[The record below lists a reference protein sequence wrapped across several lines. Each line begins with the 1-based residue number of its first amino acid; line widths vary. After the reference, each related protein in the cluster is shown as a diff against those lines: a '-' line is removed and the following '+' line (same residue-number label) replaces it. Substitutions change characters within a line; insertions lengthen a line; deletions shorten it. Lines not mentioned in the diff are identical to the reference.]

1 LALGLSSVCH
11 TLTLHS
17 LRLFRYSIVSVDGT
31 MKPFRANFKDAW
43 SRLTWPDLVSTAVA
57 AGGLM
62 AAILGFNG
70 GFFSFLK
77 YLAVLAGVYLLFRLF
92 GWWRNRLLW
101 SLRNRLIVAYLFI
114 AVVPILLIVALVL
127 IAGRVLYSQLGAY
140 LLHEDIQDRIEMIA
154 DISEHIAIADGTL
167 PRGITQDESERILAA
182 QSHAVH
188 DRELPGLS
196 ISFSDDTILLKRL
209 PPSGKRAFAG
219 LLQQGDSLSLTA
231 LRAIPGSRGE
241 RIVMLRVPV
250 TPEFLNTVAPDLG
263 AIQLNLMERYTGG
276 SPQGVIYPSGEEQY
290 KVAKPIVARN
300 RVLQDAMFWI
310 DPPVRV
316 VSSLDSFFVAPDG
329 SVELHRPVLAVFNA
343 RPSRLNARIFT
354 SLGELRDSYL
364 LLLILVGIVFL
375 LIEAAALA
383 TGIVLTRRITRA
395 VADLYRGTQYVQAM
409 DFSHRVQIELRD
421 QLGELG
427 ESFNKMTGSIAN
439 LVEEENKRRRLE
451 NEISIA
457 REVQNQL
464 FPSTLPSVP
473 GVEIEAICKAARS
486 VSGDYYDF
494 IQLSPTHIAIAIA
507 DISGKGISAALLMA
521 SLQAALRS
529 QMLSEG
535 SQRLSM
541 AELVSRLNKHLVR
554 NTGDDRFATFFIAI
568 YDSAT
573 RTLRYTNA
581 GHLPAFLI
589 CNGNAEQLDKGGM
602 VLGVVEDY
610 LYEEGS
616 LTVGSGALLI
626 GYSDGLIE
634 PENVYGEEFGIRR
647 LQEAAVRLQG
657 AAPLMVAES
666 LMAAAEEW
674 AGTPE
679 QADDMTVIVARL
691 R

>member
-1 LALGLSSVCH
+1 MTS
-11 TLTLHS
+11 
-17 LRLFRYSIVSVDGT
+17 
-31 MKPFRANFKDAW
+31 FRANLKEVW

-57 AGGLM
+57 AVGLL
-62 AAILGFNG
+62 AAVFDFNG
-70 GFFSFLK
+70 GLFSFLK
-77 YLAVLAGVYLLFRLF
+77 YLAVLAGIYLLFRLI

-114 AVVPILLIVALVL
+114 AAVPILSIVTLVALAAR
-127 IAGRVLYSQLGAY
+127 ILYSQLGAY
-140 LLHEDIQDRIEMIA
+140 LLYEDIHQRIEMLA
-154 DISEHIAIADGTL
+154 DISEHIAIAHQTL
-167 PRGITQDESERILAA
+167 PPSVTESESERILGA

-188 DRELPGLS
+188 DRELPGLK
-196 ISFSDDTILLKRL
+196 IGFSNDQTLARKVILA
-209 PPSGKRAFAG
+209 GKRSFAG
-219 LLQQGDSLSLTA
+219 LLQEGDALSIVSL
-231 LRAIPGSRGE
+231 RIIPDRKGE
-241 RIVMLRVPV
+241 RVVTLRVPI
-250 TPEFLNTVAPDLG
+250 TAEFLSTVALDLG
-263 AIQLNLMERYTGG
+263 GIQLNLMERYTGG
-276 SPQGVIYPSGEEQY
+276 PQPALYRSGDAQY
-290 KVAKPIVARN
+290 IAARRIVASN
-300 RVLQDAMFWI
+300 RAIQNAMFWI
-310 DPPVRV
+310 DSPVDIVTRLDSVYVGPDGTVEPVR
-316 VSSLDSFFVAPDG
+316 
-329 SVELHRPVLAVFNA
+329 PVFAASNA
-343 RPSRLNARIFT
+343 RPSRLNGRIFT
-354 SLGELRDSYL
+354 SLGELRGSYL
-364 LLLILVGIVFL
+364 TFFILVLIVFA
-375 LIEAAALA
+375 LIEAAAFA

-409 DFSHRVQIELRD
+409 DFSHRVQIERRD
-421 QLGELG
+421 QLGELA
-427 ESFNKMTGSIAN
+427 ESFNKMTGSIAE
-439 LVEEENKRRRLE
+439 LIEEENKRRRLE

-529 QMLSEG
+529 QMLNEG
-535 SQRLSM
+535 SERLGM

-554 NTGDDRFATFFIAI
+554 NTGDDRFATFFIAV

-589 CNGNAEQLDKGGM
+589 CKGASEQLDKGGM

-610 LYEEGS
+610 VYEEGS
-616 LTVGSGALLI
+616 LTVGSDSLLI

-647 LQEAAVRLQG
+647 LQETAVRLRG
-657 AAPLMVAES
+657 AAPLTVAES

>member
-1 LALGLSSVCH
+1 MTPL
-11 TLTLHS
+11 
-17 LRLFRYSIVSVDGT
+17 
-31 MKPFRANFKDAW
+31 RANLKEIW
-43 SRLTWPDLVSTAVA
+43 SRLAWPDVASTAVVA
-57 AGGLM
+57 AGLL
-62 AAILGFNG
+62 AAVFDFKG
-70 GFFSFLK
+70 GVFSFLK
-77 YLAVLAGVYLLFRLF
+77 YLAVLAGVYLLFRLI
-92 GWWRNRLLW
+92 GWWRSRLLW

-114 AVVPILLIVALVL
+114 AAVPILSIVTLVVL
-127 IAGRVLYSQLGAY
+127 AARILYSQLGAY
-140 LLHEDIQDRIEMIA
+140 LLYEDIHQRINMLA
-154 DISEHIAIADGTL
+154 DISEHIAIAHQTL
-167 PRGITQDESERILAA
+167 PPSVTDQDSERILAA

-196 ISFSDDTILLKRL
+196 IRFSNDQTLSRKVI
-209 PPSGKRAFAG
+209 PAGKRGFAG
-219 LLQQGDSLSLTA
+219 LLQEGDA
-231 LRAIPGSRGE
+231 LAIVGMRIMADRKGE
-241 RIVMLRVPV
+241 RVVTLRVPV
-250 TPEFLNTVAPDLG
+250 TPDFLSTVAPDLG
-263 AIQLNLMERYTGG
+263 AIQLNLMERDTGTAKSGLKYT
-276 SPQGVIYPSGEEQY
+276 SGDTQY
-290 KVAKPIVARN
+290 VVARPIVARN
-300 RVLQDAMFWI
+300 RILQKAMFWI
-310 DPPVRV
+310 DSPVDVVSRLDSVYVGPDGKVEPVR
-316 VSSLDSFFVAPDG
+316 
-329 SVELHRPVLAVFNA
+329 PVFAASTA
-343 RPSRLNARIFT
+343 RPSRLNGRIFT
-354 SLGELRDSYL
+354 SLGELRDSY
-364 LLLILVGIVFL
+364 IIFFFL
-375 LIEAAALA
+375 LGIAFLLVEAAAFA

-409 DFSHRVQIELRD
+409 DFSHRVQIERRD
-421 QLGELG
+421 QLGELA
-427 ESFNKMTGSIAN
+427 ESFNRMTGSISQ
-439 LVEEENKRRRLE
+439 LIEEENKRRRLE

-529 QMLSEG
+529 QMLTDGSE
-535 SQRLSM
+535 RLSV
-541 AELVSRLNKHLVR
+541 AELVARLNKHLVR
-554 NTGDDRFATFFIAI
+554 NTGDDRFATFFIAV

-589 CNGNAEQLDKGGM
+589 CKDSSLQLDKGGM
-602 VLGVVEDY
+602 VLGVMEDY
-610 LYEEGS
+610 VYEEGS
-616 LTVGSGALLI
+616 LTVGPDSSLI

-647 LQEAAVRLQG
+647 LQETAVRLHG

>member
-1 LALGLSSVCH
+1 MTS
-11 TLTLHS
+11 
-17 LRLFRYSIVSVDGT
+17 
-31 MKPFRANFKDAW
+31 FRANLKEVLGSLA
-43 SRLTWPDLVSTAVA
+43 WPDLASTVVVV
-57 AGGLM
+57 GGLLV
-62 AAILGFNG
+62 AVFGFKG
-70 GFFSFLK
+70 GLFSFLK
-77 YLAVLAGVYLLFRLF
+77 YLAVVAGVYLLFRLI

-101 SLRNRLIVAYLFI
+101 SLRNRLIIAYLFI
-114 AVVPILLIVALVL
+114 AAVPILSIVTLVVL
-127 IAGRVLYSQLGAY
+127 AARILYSQLGAY
-140 LLHEDIQDRIEMIA
+140 LLYEDIHQRINMIA
-154 DISEHIAIADGTL
+154 DISEHIAIAHQTL
-167 PRGITQDESERILAA
+167 PPSVKDQDSERILAA

-188 DRELPGLS
+188 DRELPDLKIGFSNDQKLS
-196 ISFSDDTILLKRL
+196 QKIIPK
-209 PPSGKRAFAG
+209 GKRAFAG
-219 LLQQGDSLSLTA
+219 LLQEGEKL
-231 LRAIPGSRGE
+231 AIVGMRIIPDRKGE
-241 RIVMLRVPV
+241 RVVTLRVPV
-250 TPEFLNTVAPDLG
+250 TPDFLSTVAPDLG
-263 AIQLNLMERYTGG
+263 AVQLNLMERDTGASQSGLKYT
-276 SPQGVIYPSGEEQY
+276 SGDTQY
-290 KVAKPIVARN
+290 VAAKPIVASN
-300 RVLQDAMFWI
+300 RTLQKPMFWI
-310 DPPVRV
+310 DGSVDVVSRLDSAYVGPDGKFEPVRPV
-316 VSSLDSFFVAPDG
+316 FAVS
-329 SVELHRPVLAVFNA
+329 NA

-364 LLLILVGIVFL
+364 IFFVLILIVFVL
-375 LIEAAALA
+375 VETAAFA

-409 DFSHRVQIELRD
+409 DFSHRVQIERRD
-421 QLGELG
+421 QLGELA
-427 ESFNKMTGSIAN
+427 ESFNRMTGSIAE
-439 LVEEENKRRRLE
+439 LIEEENKRRRLE

-529 QMLSEG
+529 QMLTEG
-535 SQRLSM
+535 SERLSV
-541 AELVSRLNKHLVR
+541 AELVARLNKHLVR

-573 RTLRYTNA
+573 RTMRYTNA

-589 CNGNAEQLDKGGM
+589 CKDSSLQLDKGGM
-602 VLGVVEDY
+602 VLGVMEDY
-610 LYEEGS
+610 VYEEGS
-616 LTVGSGALLI
+616 LVVGPDSLLI

-647 LQEAAVRLQG
+647 LQETAVRLHG

>member
-1 LALGLSSVCH
+1 MTS
-11 TLTLHS
+11 
-17 LRLFRYSIVSVDGT
+17 
-31 MKPFRANFKDAW
+31 FRANLKEVL
-43 SRLTWPDLVSTAVA
+43 SRLTWPDLVSTAVV
-57 AGGLM
+57 AGGLL
-62 AAILGFNG
+62 AGIFGFSG

-77 YLAVLAGVYLLFRLF
+77 YLAVLAGFYLLFRF
-92 GWWRNRLLW
+92 IGWWRNRLLW

-114 AVVPILLIVALVL
+114 AAVPILSIVTLVVL
-127 IAGRVLYSQLGAY
+127 AARILYSQLGAY
-140 LLHEDIQDRIEMIA
+140 LLYEDIHQRINMIA
-154 DISEHIAIADGTL
+154 DISEHIAIAHQTL
-167 PRGITQDESERILAA
+167 PPSVTEAESERILAS

-196 ISFSDDTILLKRL
+196 IRFSNDQTL
-209 PPSGKRAFAG
+209 SGKVIPAGKRSFAG
-219 LLQQGDSLSLTA
+219 LLQEGDVLFLASL
-231 LRAIPGSRGE
+231 RIIPDRKGE
-241 RIVMLRVPV
+241 RVVTLRVLV
-250 TPEFLNTVAPDLG
+250 NPEFLSTVAPDLG
-263 AIQLNLMERYTGG
+263 GIQLNLMERYTGG
-276 SPQGVIYPSGEEQY
+276 PQPALYRSGDAQY
-290 KVAKPIVARN
+290 IAAHRIVASN
-300 RVLQDAMFWI
+300 RTIQNAMFWI
-310 DPPVRV
+310 DSPVDV
-316 VSSLDSFFVAPDG
+316 VTRLDSVYVGGDG
-329 SVELHRPVLAVFNA
+329 SVELARPVFAASNA
-343 RPSRLNARIFT
+343 RPSRLNGRIFT
-354 SLGELRDSYL
+354 SLGELRDSYVIFFIL
-364 LLLILVGIVFL
+364 LGIVFVL
-375 LIEAAALA
+375 VEAAALA

-409 DFSHRVQIELRD
+409 DFSHRVQIERRD
-421 QLGELG
+421 QLGELA
-427 ESFNKMTGSIAN
+427 ESFNKMTGSIAE
-439 LVEEENKRRRLE
+439 LIEEENKRRRLE

-529 QMLSEG
+529 QLLVEG
-535 SQRLSM
+535 SECLSM
-541 AELVSRLNKHLVR
+541 VELVSRLNKHLVR
-554 NTGDDRFATFFIAI
+554 NTGDDRFATFFIAV

-589 CNGNAEQLDKGGM
+589 CKGASVQLDKGGM
-602 VLGVVEDY
+602 VLGVEEDY
-610 LYEEGS
+610 AYEEGS
-616 LTVGSGALLI
+616 LTVKPDSLLI

-647 LQEAAVRLQG
+647 LQEAAIHVQG
-657 AAPLMVAES
+657 ATPIMVAES

>member
-1 LALGLSSVCH
+1 
-11 TLTLHS
+11 
-17 LRLFRYSIVSVDGT
+17 
-31 MKPFRANFKDAW
+31 
-43 SRLTWPDLVSTAVA
+43 
-57 AGGLM
+57 
-62 AAILGFNG
+62 
-70 GFFSFLK
+70 
-77 YLAVLAGVYLLFRLF
+77 
-92 GWWRNRLLW
+92 
-101 SLRNRLIVAYLFI
+101 
-114 AVVPILLIVALVL
+114 
-127 IAGRVLYSQLGAY
+127 
-140 LLHEDIQDRIEMIA
+140 
-154 DISEHIAIADGTL
+154 
-167 PRGITQDESERILAA
+167 
-182 QSHAVH
+182 
-188 DRELPGLS
+188 
-196 ISFSDDTILLKRL
+196 
-209 PPSGKRAFAG
+209 
-219 LLQQGDSLSLTA
+219 
-231 LRAIPGSRGE
+231 
-241 RIVMLRVPV
+241 
-250 TPEFLNTVAPDLG
+250 
-263 AIQLNLMERYTGG
+263 
-276 SPQGVIYPSGEEQY
+276 
-290 KVAKPIVARN
+290 
-300 RVLQDAMFWI
+300 
-310 DPPVRV
+310 
-316 VSSLDSFFVAPDG
+316 
-329 SVELHRPVLAVFNA
+329 
-343 RPSRLNARIFT
+343 LNARIFT

-364 LLLILVGIVFL
+364 IFFFLVGVVFL
-375 LIEAAALA
+375 LVEAAAFA

-409 DFSHRVQIELRD
+409 DFSHRVQIERRD
-421 QLGELG
+421 QLGELA
-427 ESFNKMTGSIAN
+427 ESFNRMTASISE
-439 LVEEENKRRRLE
+439 LIEEENKRRRLE

-529 QMLSEG
+529 QMLLEG
-535 SQRLSM
+535 TERLSM

-554 NTGDDRFATFFIAI
+554 NTGDDRFATFFIAV

-589 CNGNAEQLDKGGM
+589 CKGGSDKLDKGGM
-602 VLGVVEDY
+602 VLGVMEDY
-610 LYEEGS
+610 VYEEGS
-616 LTVGSGALLI
+616 LTVGPDALLI

-647 LQEAAVRLQG
+647 LQEAAVRLHG

>member
-1 LALGLSSVCH
+1 MTS
-11 TLTLHS
+11 
-17 LRLFRYSIVSVDGT
+17 
-31 MKPFRANFKDAW
+31 FRANLKEVW
-43 SRLTWPDLVSTAVA
+43 SRLAWPDLISTAVA
-57 AGGLM
+57 GAGLLASIFGLQGGL
-62 AAILGFNG
+62 
-70 GFFSFLK
+70 FSFLK
-77 YLAVLAGVYLLFRLF
+77 YLAVLASVYLLFRLI

-114 AVVPILLIVALVL
+114 AFVPILLIVTLVFL
-127 IAGRVLYSQLGAY
+127 AGRILYSQLGAY
-140 LLHEDIQDRIEMIA
+140 LLHEDIQQRIQMIA
-154 DISEHIAIADGTL
+154 DISEHIAIAHEIL
-167 PRGITQDESERILAA
+167 PAGVTQDESERILAA

-188 DRELPGLS
+188 DQELPGLS
-196 ISFSDDTILLKRL
+196 ISFSSDSSLLRKVTA
-209 PPSGKRAFAG
+209 PGKKSFAG
-219 LLQQGDSLSLTA
+219 LLQQGDSLSLTS
-231 LRAIPGSRGE
+231 LRSIPDRKGE
-241 RIVMLRVPV
+241 RVVALRVPV
-250 TPEFLNTVAPDLG
+250 TPEFLSTVAPDLG
-263 AIQLNLMERYTGG
+263 AIQLNLMERYMGG
-276 SPQGVIYPSGEEQY
+276 TPQEVIYSSGGEQY
-290 KVAKPIVARN
+290 KVAGRIVALN
-300 RVLQDAMFWI
+300 RTLQPPMFWI
-310 DPPVRV
+310 DTPVNV
-316 VSSLDSFFVAPDG
+316 VSSFDSVYVAKDG
-329 SVELHRPVLAVFNA
+329 RVEMSRPVLAVFNA
-343 RPSRLNARIFT
+343 RPLRLSRRIFT
-354 SLGELRDSYL
+354 TLGELRDSYL
-364 LLLILVGIVFL
+364 LLLIVVGVVFL
-375 LIEAAALA
+375 IIEVAALI

-395 VADLYRGTQYVQAM
+395 VADLYRGTQYMQAG
-409 DFSHRVQIELRD
+409 DFSHRVQIEHHD

-427 ESFNKMTGSIAN
+427 ESFNRMTTSIGE
-439 LVEEENKRRRLE
+439 LIEVENKRRRLE

-529 QMLSEG
+529 QLLVEG
-535 SQRLSM
+535 SECLSM
-541 AELVSRLNKHLVR
+541 VELVSRLNKHLVR
-554 NTGDDRFATFFIAI
+554 NTGDDRFATFFIAV

-589 CNGNAEQLDKGGM
+589 CKDASVQLDKGGM
-602 VLGVVEDY
+602 VLGVEEDY
-610 LYEEGS
+610 AYEEGS
-616 LTVGSGALLI
+616 LTVKPDSLLI

-647 LQEAAVRLQG
+647 LQEAAIHVQG
-657 AAPLMVAES
+657 ATPIMVAES